1 MLEKVR
7 SYTEKWQML
16 TSEDCVITG
25 VSGGAD
31 SVCLLLVLL
40 ELQKEIG
47 FEVVAVHVNH
57 GLRGADADADEVFV
71 KRFCAER
78 GVPLEIYF
86 SDVEAV
92 AKERKQST
100 EEAGREVRREFFELA
115 RCKYNGTKIAL
126 AHHQNDNAETFLFRL
141 ARGTGLKGLGGMAPV
156 KDAFIRPLLCVDRNE
171 IEAYL
176 ERQGISYCTDVT
188 NENDAYTRNRIR
200 NHMISYLETEIN
212 SKAVEHISETM
223 EQMRQV
229 QHYLEQQAEGYLK
242 SCVIQTDLGYLVS
255 EEKYREVPDVLKPL
269 LLKTVLVWICQKEK
283 DLESVHLKK
292 IQELFDKQ
300 TGRKIDLPYQMEA
313 KRVYDGVEIYQK
325 SEQDS
330 TCSKEFSFD
339 LQSAEASYKWKN
351 KTIRCRILNKMQIDG
366 ETLEKSH
373 TKRFDCDII
382 KHGISFRTRKPGD
395 YITIHPDGRTQK
407 LKTYF
412 INEKIPQKERDKIL
426 LIADGS
432 HILWIVGYRVNCAYQ
447 TKENTNCVLEI
458 HIDEGEEKWQ
468 RQLES

>member
-1 MLEKVR
+1 MLGKVR

-16 TSEDCVITG
+16 TSEDCVIVG

-47 FEVVAVHVNH
+47 FDVVAVHVNH
-57 GLRGADADADEVFV
+57 GLRGEDADADEIFV
-71 KRFCAER
+71 KQFCTER
-78 GVPLEIYF
+78 GVPLETYF
-86 SDVEAV
+86 ADVEAI

-100 EEAGREVRREFFELA
+100 EEAGREVRREFFEQT
-115 RCKYNGTKIAL
+115 RRKYNGTKIAL

-156 KDAFIRPLLCVDRNE
+156 KNEFIRPLLCVDRSE
-171 IEAYL
+171 IETYL
-176 ERQGISYCTDVT
+176 QEQGISYCTDAT
-188 NENDAYTRNRIR
+188 NESDAYARNLIR
-200 NHMISYLETEIN
+200 NQVIPRLEQGVN
-212 SKAVEHISETM
+212 SKAVEHINRTM
-223 EQMRQV
+223 EHMRQI
-229 QHYLEQQAEGYLK
+229 QNYLEEQTEGYLK
-242 SCVIQTDLGYLVS
+242 KCVRRTESGLTLS
-255 EEKYREVPDVLKPL
+255 EEIFKTVPNVMKPL
-269 LLKTVLVWICQKEK
+269 LIREVLVRISGREK
-283 DLESVHLKK
+283 DLEDVHLRQ
-292 IQELFDKQ
+292 IEELFDKQ

-313 KRVYDGVEIYQK
+313 KRVYDGVEL
-325 SEQDS
+325 
-330 TCSKEFSFD
+330 CRKEEMGCEPEKEIFID
-339 LQSAEASYKWKN
+339 LQQAQATYQWKN
-351 KTIRCRILNKMQIDG
+351 KKICCRILNKMQIDG

-382 KHGISFRTRKPGD
+382 KNGISFRTRRQGD

-426 LIADGS
+426 LVADGS
-432 HILWIVGYRVNCAYQ
+432 HILWIVGYRVNCAYE
-447 TKENTNCVLEI
+447 TKENTKCVLEI

-468 RQLES
+468 RKSES

>member
-1 MLEKVR
+1 MLEKVK
-7 SYTEKWQML
+7 SYVEKWQML
-16 TSEDCVITG
+16 TSEDCVVVG

-57 GLRGADADADEVFV
+57 GLRGADADEDEAFV
-71 KRFCAER
+71 KQFCMEL
-78 GVPLEIYF
+78 GVPLETYF
-86 SDVEAV
+86 TDVESI
-92 AKERKQST
+92 AKERKLST
-100 EEAGREVRREFFELA
+100 EEAGREVRRECFEQV
-115 RCKYNGTKIAL
+115 RIKYNGTKIAL
-126 AHHQNDNAETFLFRL
+126 EHHQNDNAETFLFRL

-156 KDAFIRPLLCVDRNE
+156 KDAYIRPLLCVERSE

-176 ERQGISYCTDVT
+176 QEQGISYCTDVT
-188 NENDAYTRNRIR
+188 NESDAYTRNRIR

-212 SKAVEHISETM
+212 PKTVEHMSETM
-223 EQMRQV
+223 ERMRQV
-229 QHYLEQQAEGYLK
+229 QDYLEQQTEGYLK
-242 SCVIQTDLGYLVS
+242 SCVTQTELGYLIS
-255 EEKYREVPDVLKPL
+255 EEKYREVPEVLKPM
-269 LLKTVLVWICQKEK
+269 LLKEVLVWLCQKEK
-283 DLESVHLKK
+283 DLEGVHLKK

-313 KRVYDGVEIYQK
+313 KRVYDGVEIYRETEK
-325 SEQDS
+325 EDSISE
-330 TCSKEFSFD
+330 ELHFD
-339 LQSAEASYKWKN
+339 LQKKEATYQWEN
-351 KTIRCRILNKMQIDG
+351 KKICCQILNKLKIDG

-382 KHGISFRTRKPGD
+382 KNGISFRTRRPGD

-426 LIADGS
+426 LVADGS
-432 HILWIVGYRVNCAYQ
+432 HILWIVGYRVNCAYE

>member
-7 SYTEKWQML
+7 SYAEKWQML
-16 TSEDCVITG
+16 TSEDCVIVG

-40 ELQKEIG
+40 ELKKEIG

-57 GLRGADADADEVFV
+57 GLRGEDADADEAFV
-71 KRFCAER
+71 KQFCAER
-78 GVPLEIYF
+78 GVPLETYF
-86 SDVEAV
+86 ADVEAV

-100 EEAGREVRREFFELA
+100 EEAGREVRREFFEEA

-156 KDAFIRPLLCVDRNE
+156 KDEFIRPLLCVDRNE

-176 ERQGISYCTDVT
+176 QERGVSYCTDAT
-188 NENDAYTRNRIR
+188 NKSDAYARNLIR
-200 NHMISYLETEIN
+200 NQVIPPMIKGVNRKAIIHMNRMMENIREIFDYLEEQTEWY
-212 SKAVEHISETM
+212 A
-223 EQMRQV
+223 EQ
-229 QHYLEQQAEGYLK
+229 
-242 SCVIQTDLGYLVS
+242 CVKQTELGYLLR
-255 EEKYREVPDVLKPL
+255 EEGYRIVPNIMQGLLIKEVLTRV
-269 LLKTVLVWICQKEK
+269 CGKEK
-283 DLESVHLKK
+283 DLEEVHVR
-292 IQELFDKQ
+292 QTEELFDKQ

-325 SEQDS
+325 
-330 TCSKEFSFD
+330 KEEKDTFLDEICFD
-339 LQSAEASYKWKN
+339 LQNTEASYKWGN

-382 KHGISFRTRKPGD
+382 KNGISFRTRRQGD

-412 INEKIPQKERDKIL
+412 INEKVPQKERDKIL
-426 LIADGS
+426 LVADGS
-432 HILWIVGYRVNCAYQ
+432 HILWIVGYRVNCAYE
-447 TKENTNCVLEI
+447 TKENTKCVLEI
-458 HIDEGEEKWQ
+458 HIDEGEENG
-468 RQLES
+468 RDN

>member
-7 SYTEKWQML
+7 SYAEKWQML
-16 TSEDCVITG
+16 TSEDCVIAG

-47 FEVVAVHVNH
+47 FQVVAVHVNH
-57 GLRGADADADEVFV
+57 GLRGADADADEAFV
-71 KRFCAER
+71 KQFCEER
-78 GVPLEIYF
+78 GVPLETYF
-86 SDVEAV
+86 TDVEAI

-100 EEAGREVRREFFELA
+100 EEAGREVRREFFEQT
-115 RCKYNGTKIAL
+115 RRKYNGTKIAL

-156 KDAFIRPLLCVDRNE
+156 KDEFIRPLLCVERHE

-176 ERQGISYCTDVT
+176 QEQGVSHCTDAT
-188 NENDAYTRNRIR
+188 NESDIYARNRIR
-200 NHMISYLETEIN
+200 NHIIPYMETEMN
-212 SKAVEHISETM
+212 AKATRHISDAM
-223 EQMRQV
+223 EQLRQV
-229 QHYLEQQAEGYLK
+229 QGYLEEQTKFYVEH
-242 SCVIQTDLGYLVS
+242 CVSQTEMGYLVS
-255 EEKYREVPDVLKPL
+255 EQSYSCVPEVLKPL
-269 LLKTVLVWICQKEK
+269 LLKSVLVQICQKEK
-283 DLESVHLKK
+283 DLESVHVRQVK
-292 IQELFDKQ
+292 ELFDRQ

-325 SEQDS
+325 TEQKDS
-330 TCSKEFSFD
+330 CSDELCFD
-339 LQSAEASYKWKN
+339 LQNAEAYYKWEN

-382 KHGISFRTRKPGD
+382 KHSISFRTRRTGD

-426 LIADGS
+426 LVADGS
-432 HILWIVGYRVNCAYQ
+432 HILWIVGYRVSCAYE

-468 RQLES
+468 S

>member
-1 MLEKVR
+1 MLEKIR
-7 SYTEKWQML
+7 SYAEKWQML

-57 GLRGADADADEVFV
+57 GLRGADADADEAFV
-71 KRFCAER
+71 KQFCAER
-78 GVPLEIYF
+78 DVPLEIYL
-86 SDVEAV
+86 SDVAAV

-100 EEAGREVRREFFELA
+100 EEAGREVRREFFEQA
-115 RCKYNGTKIAL
+115 RCKYKGTKIAL

-156 KDAFIRPLLCVDRNE
+156 KNAFIRPLLCVDRNE
-171 IEAYL
+171 IEVYL
-176 ERQGISYCTDVT
+176 QELGVSYCTDAT
-188 NENDAYTRNRIR
+188 NESDVYARNLIR
-200 NHMISYLETEIN
+200 NQVIPRMEKGVNSKTVGHISRTMEHIRQIQNYLEEELE
-212 SKAVEHISETM
+212 KYSEQCIKQTKT
-223 EQMRQV
+223 
-229 QHYLEQQAEGYLK
+229 GYLL
-242 SCVIQTDLGYLVS
+242 T
-255 EEKYREVPDVLKPL
+255 EETYRIVPSVMKL
-269 LLKTVLVWICQKEK
+269 LFIKEIFVRISGREK
-283 DLESVHLKK
+283 DLEEIHLR
-292 IQELFDKQ
+292 QTEELFDKQ

-313 KRVYDGVEIYQK
+313 KRVYEGVEIYQK
-325 SEQDS
+325 TEQQD
-330 TCSKEFSFD
+330 TCSDELFFD
-339 LQSAEASYKWKN
+339 LQNTDASYEWEN
-351 KTIRCRILNKMQIDG
+351 KRIHCRILNKMQIDG
-366 ETLEKSH
+366 QTLEKSH

-382 KHGISFRTRKPGD
+382 KNGISFRTRRQGD

-426 LIADGS
+426 LVADGS
-432 HILWIVGYRVNCAYQ
+432 HILWIVGYRVNCSYE

>member
-7 SYTEKWQML
+7 IYAEKWQML

-40 ELQKEIG
+40 ELQKEMG

-57 GLRGADADADEVFV
+57 GLRGADADADEAFV
-71 KRFCAER
+71 KQFCAER
-78 GVPLEIYF
+78 GVPLETYF
-86 SDVEAV
+86 ADVEGI

-100 EEAGREVRREFFELA
+100 EETGREVRREFFEKA

-156 KDAFIRPLLCVDRNE
+156 RDGFIRPLLCVERNE
-171 IEAYL
+171 VEAYL
-176 ERQGISYCTDVT
+176 KERGISYCTDAT
-188 NENDAYTRNRIR
+188 NESNEYTRNRIR
-200 NHMISYLETEIN
+200 NHVIPHMETEVN
-212 SKAVEHISETM
+212 AKAVEHIAETM
-223 EQMRQV
+223 EQMRLV
-229 QHYLEQQAEGYLK
+229 QDYLEEQTAYYLK
-242 SCVIQTDLGYLVS
+242 QCVVQTDLGYVVLR
-255 EEKYREVPDVLKPL
+255 EKYREIPEVLQPL
-269 LLKTVLVWICQKEK
+269 LLKSVLVWICEKEK
-283 DLESVHLKK
+283 DLEGVHVRQLR
-292 IQELFDKQ
+292 ELFDKQ

-313 KRVYDGVEIYQK
+313 RRVYDGVEIYQK
-325 SEQDS
+325 AEEQDS
-330 TCSKEFSFD
+330 SSDEVCVD
-339 LQSAEASYKWKN
+339 LQNAEASYNWEN
-351 KTIRCRILNKMQIDG
+351 KTIQCRILNKMQIDG

-373 TKRFDCDII
+373 TKRFDCAII
-382 KHGISFRTRKPGD
+382 KHGIIFRTRRPGD

-426 LIADGS
+426 LVADGS
-432 HILWIVGYRVNCAYQ
+432 HILWIVGYRVNCAYE
-447 TKENTNCVLEI
+447 TKENTKCVLEI

>member
-1 MLEKVR
+1 MLEKVKR
-7 SYTEKWQML
+7 YVEKWQML
-16 TSEDCVITG
+16 TSEDCVVVG

-31 SVCLLLVLL
+31 SICLLLVLL

-47 FEVVAVHVNH
+47 FDVVAVHVNH
-57 GLRGADADADEVFV
+57 GLRGADADADEEFV
-71 KRFCAER
+71 KQFCTKLS
-78 GVPLEIYF
+78 VPLETYF
-86 SDVEAV
+86 ANVEAV
-92 AKERKQST
+92 ATERKQST
-100 EEAGREVRREFFELA
+100 EEAGREVRREFFKQA
-115 RCKYNGTKIAL
+115 RSKYNGTKIAL

-156 KDAFIRPLLCVDRNE
+156 KDEYIRPLLCVERSE

-176 ERQGISYCTDVT
+176 QERGVCYCKDAT
-188 NENDAYTRNRIR
+188 NESDAYTRNRIR

-212 SKAVEHISETM
+212 SKTVEHMSETM
-223 EQMRQV
+223 EQMRLV
-229 QHYLEQQAEGYLK
+229 QDYLEQQAEGHLK
-242 SCVIQTDLGYLVS
+242 SCVTQTELGYLIS
-255 EEKYREVPDVLKPL
+255 EEKYREVPEVLKPML
-269 LLKTVLVWICQKEK
+269 TKKVLVWLCQKEK
-283 DLESVHLKK
+283 DLEGVHLKK

-325 SEQDS
+325 EAVEIESE
-330 TCSKEFSFD
+330 KEIFWN
-339 LQSAEASYKWKN
+339 LQKTEAAYQWEN
-351 KTIRCRILNKMQIDG
+351 KKICCRILNKMQIDG

-382 KHGISFRTRKPGD
+382 KNGISFRTRRPGD

-426 LIADGS
+426 LVADGS